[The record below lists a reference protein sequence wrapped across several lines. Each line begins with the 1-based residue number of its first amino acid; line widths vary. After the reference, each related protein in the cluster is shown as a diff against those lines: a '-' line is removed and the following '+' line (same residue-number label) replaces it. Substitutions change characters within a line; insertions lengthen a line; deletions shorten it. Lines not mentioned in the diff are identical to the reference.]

1 MRQAAEASRES
12 AHPPA
17 GVHERIR
24 GVDLAR
30 AIAIVGMVMVHVG
43 PTGSEATGALGGI
56 YGLSHGRASVL
67 FVLLAGLG
75 VSLLDSDRML
85 DGDRDSARSAARR
98 RPAWARLG
106 FRAALLLP
114 LGLALQ
120 LLDHGVL
127 VIVQYY
133 AVYFVVAAGAMTLR
147 DRGLLG
153 AAVLAAVVGPVAY
166 LGAWHWQPE
175 WFSGPATALTDP
187 PLVIARNLALSG
199 SYPLVV
205 WSAPLLFGMWL
216 GRHDLR
222 ATSARWRM
230 VAGGLAVAVAAKS
243 AAMGLGAWL
252 GTPGTEPSWL
262 QLAVD
267 DAHSEMPLWL
277 LGATGAATAA
287 LGGSLVVADRFPRG
301 TWPLVATGQLALT
314 IYVGHLLVLAGWP
327 ALLERDD
334 VLAAALSVSRFTIVV
349 AGGAVAWRLRFARGP
364 LEAAL
369 RLPWAGRRG

>member
-1 MRQAAEASRES
+1 MGAMRQAAEASRDRAS
-12 AHPPA
+12 PPA
-17 GVHERIR
+17 RAHERIR
-24 GVDLAR
+24 GIDAAR
-30 AIAIVGMVMVHVG
+30 AVAIVGMVMVHIG
-43 PTGSEATGALGGI
+43 PTGAEATGTLGAV
-56 YGLSHGRASVL
+56 YGLSHGRASIL

-75 VSLLDSDRML
+75 VSLLDGR
-85 DGDRDSARSAARR
+85 RSVARR
-98 RPAWARLG
+98 RSAWARLG

-147 DRGLLG
+147 DSGLLA
-153 AAVLAAVVGPVAY
+153 AAVLATAAGPVAY

-175 WFSGPATALTDP
+175 WFSGAATALTDP

-230 VAGGLAVAVAAKS
+230 VAGGLAVAVAARS

-287 LGGSLVVADRFPRG
+287 LGVSLVVADRFPRG

-334 VLAAALSVSRFTIVV
+334 VRAAALSVARFTIVV
-349 AGGAVAWRLRFARGP
+349 AGGAVAWRLRFTRGP

-369 RLPWAGRRG
+369 RLPWAWRRDVR

>member
-1 MRQAAEASRES
+1 MRQAAEASRKS

-17 GVHERIR
+17 GVRGRIR

-133 AVYFVVAAGAMTLR
+133 AVYFVVAAGAMTR
-147 DRGLLG
+147 PRG
-153 AAVLAAVVGPVAY
+153 
-166 LGAWHWQPE
+166 
-175 WFSGPATALTDP
+175 
-187 PLVIARNLALSG
+187 
-199 SYPLVV
+199 
-205 WSAPLLFGMWL
+205 
-216 GRHDLR
+216 GRR
-222 ATSARWRM
+222 
-230 VAGGLAVAVAAKS
+230 AGGLPWRMALAAGVVQRPCDGADRPAAGDRPQPGAVRFVSVGGVVGAVAVR
-243 AAMGLGAWL
+243 
-252 GTPGTEPSWL
+252 
-262 QLAVD
+262 
-267 DAHSEMPLWL
+267 H
-277 LGATGAATAA
+277 
-287 LGGSLVVADRFPRG
+287 VARP
-301 TWPLVATGQLALT
+301 P
-314 IYVGHLLVLAGWP
+314 
-327 ALLERDD
+327 
-334 VLAAALSVSRFTIVV
+334 
-349 AGGAVAWRLRFARGP
+349 
-364 LEAAL
+364 
-369 RLPWAGRRG
+369 